1 MVDLRGRGFK
11 REGESKERNR
21 EMGDWRGGRVKKGLD
36 KRGDQRGVGNQ
47 SLKEEGREG
56 NWISFILRS
65 TSW

>member
-56 NWISFILRS
+56 N
-65 TSW
+65 